1 MKINKPLYYILN
13 CTWGCIMT
21 LIGSIV
27 ALALLCVGKKPQRH
41 AGSIYFNVGKSWGGV
56 ELGCFFLTDSNNSTH
71 TKNHEFGHSLQNCLW
86 GPLFPAIVC
95 IPSAIRYWLREF
107 KTQQGKYIYATLLSA
122 SIMILGGG
130 LIVIGN
136 FVATW
141 LLIIGLLSFLY
152 GVIIAS
158 WLLNVEVPQ
167 YRSGKYVAY
176 DDIWFESQ
184 ATNWGEKFSK
194 NW

>member
-1 MKINKPLYYILN
+1 MKINKSLYYILN

-21 LIGSIV
+21 FIGAVV

-56 ELGCFFLTDSNNSTH
+56 ELGCFSLTDSNNSTH
-71 TKNHEFGHSLQNCLW
+71 AKNHEFGHSLQNCLW
-86 GPLFPAIVC
+86 GPLFPFVVC

-107 KTQQGKYIYATLLSA
+107 KTQTGKYIYATILSS
-122 SIMILGGG
+122 SIIILGGG
-130 LIVIGN
+130 LAVIGN

-141 LLIIGLLSFLY
+141 LLIIGMLIFLY

-158 WLLNVEVPQ
+158 WLLNAEVPQ
-167 YRSGKYVAY
+167 YESDKYVDY
-176 DDIWFESQ
+176 DDIWFEGQ
-184 ATNWGEKFSK
+184 ATKWGEKVSK
-194 NW
+194 DW

>member
-21 LIGSIV
+21 FIGAII
-27 ALALLCVGKKPQRH
+27 ALALLCVGKKPQKH

-86 GPLFPAIVC
+86 GPLFPFVVC

-107 KTQQGKYIYATLLSA
+107 KTQTGKYIYATILSS
-122 SIMILGGG
+122 SIIILGGG
-130 LIVIGN
+130 LAVIGN

-141 LLIIGLLSFLY
+141 LLIIGMLIFLY

-158 WLLNVEVPQ
+158 WLLNAEVPQ
-167 YRSGKYVAY
+167 YESGKYVDY
-176 DDIWFESQ
+176 DDIWFEGQ
-184 ATNWGEKFSK
+184 ATKWGEKVSK